1 LVALSET
8 ESAKETHLDLLT
20 ILTLMLEAEVFEF
33 KFYLLLNFDRLKAV
47 LVQISNINADVTRS
61 FVILG
66 FVKSLLFSFEGEFT
80 RKLQI

>member
-1 LVALSET
+1 
-8 ESAKETHLDLLT
+8 
-20 ILTLMLEAEVFEF
+20 MLEAEVFEF
-33 KFYLLLNFDRLKAV
+33 KFDLLLNFDRLKTV

-80 RKLQI
+80 RKL

>member
-1 LVALSET
+1 MVALSET